1 MYKVFINK
9 NVVILTSQVPINSDV
24 KLFNLKS
31 ISLKDIISNAKKF
44 KKIYLFHKNPKK
56 LIKRFKKKIKVVKAG
71 GGVVR
76 NANDETLFIYRRNK
90 WDLPK
95 GKKDKG
101 ECIEYTAI
109 REVEE
114 ETGVRNLIISNF
126 LMKTFHIFKKQNK
139 YFLKETSWFNMTT
152 KYDGELSPQ
161 INEGISKVVW
171 KNKLKLSR
179 IENTFP
185 NIKLILDQI
194 KNQLN

>member
-1 MYKVFINK
+1 M
-9 NVVILTSQVPINSDV
+9 
-24 KLFNLKS
+24 
-31 ISLKDIISNAKKF
+31 
-44 KKIYLFHKNPKK
+44 
-56 LIKRFKKKIKVVKAG
+56 
-71 GGVVR
+71 
-76 NANDETLFIYRRNK
+76 
-90 WDLPK
+90 
-95 GKKDKG
+95 
-101 ECIEYTAI
+101 
-109 REVEE
+109 
-114 ETGVRNLIISNF
+114 ISNF

>member
-9 NVVILTSQVPINSDV
+9 NVVILTSQVPINTDV

-31 ISLKDIISNAKKF
+31 ICFKDIISNAKKF
-44 KKIYLFHKNPKK
+44 KKIYLFHKNPEK

-101 ECIEYTAI
+101 ECIEDTAI

-114 ETGVRNLIISNF
+114 ETGVRNLMISNF

>member
-114 ETGVRNLIISNF
+114 ETGVRNLMISNF

>member
-44 KKIYLFHKNPKK
+44 KKIYLFHKNSEK

-76 NANDETLFIYRRNK
+76 NANDETLFIFRRNK

-101 ECIEYTAI
+101 ECIEDTAI

-114 ETGVRNLIISNF
+114 ETGVRNLMISNF

>member
-44 KKIYLFHKNPKK
+44 KKIYLFHKNHEK

-101 ECIEYTAI
+101 ECIGDTAI

-114 ETGVRNLIISNF
+114 ETGVRNLMISNF

-171 KNKLKLSR
+171 KNKLKLSK

>member
-101 ECIEYTAI
+101 ECIEDTAI

-114 ETGVRNLIISNF
+114 ETGVRNLMISNF

-171 KNKLKLSR
+171 KNKFKLSR

>member
-44 KKIYLFHKNPKK
+44 KKIYLFHKNPEK

-101 ECIEYTAI
+101 ECIEDTAI

-114 ETGVRNLIISNF
+114 ETGVRNLMISNF

>member
-101 ECIEYTAI
+101 ECIEDTAI

-114 ETGVRNLIISNF
+114 ETGVRNLMISNF

-185 NIKLILDQI
+185 NIKMILGQI